1 MINQFK
7 LFWNVLDG
15 NQDDTFEVDAW
26 CCNIQS
32 SRCEGPVEPE
42 LALDHAASKS
52 GGNHIHGLGTLGD
65 NGVIGE
71 SHGGGIVGLDERPPL
86 GPFHFDEI
94 LV

>member
-1 MINQFK
+1 MCWTVIKMIHLRLMLGAVISK
-7 LFWNVLDG
+7 VLG
-15 NQDDTFEVDAW
+15 AG
-26 CCNIQS
+26 
-32 SRCEGPVEPE
+32 GPVEPE

-94 LV
+94 LI